1 MLEALAD
8 QLQSASVATPGSSA
22 SIATPGSNLFIGLMP
37 SSPDVCVALYEYA
50 GEQPLEVLR
59 DNDATLERPSV
70 QVMVRAA
77 RNDYPTARALM
88 ERVRDTLTGITDQTL
103 GGVRF
108 LRVSANSAINAV
120 GTDDNDRPLFTLSL
134 LTVVER

>member
-8 QLQSASVATPGSSA
+8 RLQSASVATAGVDMF
-22 SIATPGSNLFIGLMP
+22 LGLMP
-37 SSPDVCVALYEYA
+37 DKPDVCVALYEYA

-59 DNDATLERPSV
+59 DNAATLERPSV
-70 QVMVRAA
+70 QVMVRAT

-88 ERVRDTLTGITDQTL
+88 VSVRDTLTDIVNEEIS
-103 GGVRF
+103 GVTF
-108 LRVSANSAINAV
+108 LRVNQNSSINAV

>member
-8 QLQSASVATPGSSA
+8 RLQSASVATAG
-22 SIATPGSNLFIGLMP
+22 TNLYIGLMP
-37 SSPDVCVALYEYA
+37 NSPDVCVALYEYA

-59 DNDATLERPSV
+59 DDSATLERPSV
-70 QVMVRAA
+70 QVMVRAS

-88 ERVRDTLTGITDQTL
+88 VSVRNTLTAIADETIS
-103 GGVRF
+103 GVRF
-108 LRVSANSAINAV
+108 LRVAPQSSINAV
-120 GTDDNDRPLFTLSL
+120 GTDENDRPLFTLSL